1 MLCFTCIWGQ
11 FSKYKPLGG
20 LYLDG
25 RFNRGFFA
33 LPVGGS
39 YIWKGLY
46 MEGLTNVFSEF
57 HGIKFTYTQM
67 LIHRLLLF
75 SLLLLLLLL
84 LSILLLLLLLLF
96 YYYFIIFLFCV
107 KATIY
112 MQFFAMEKW
121 NICIVKVVS
130 LREQVIVRAVNKGW

>member
-1 MLCFTCIWGQ
+1 ME
-11 FSKYKPLGG
+11 
-20 LYLDG
+20 G

-33 LPVGGS
+33 LPVGGA
-39 YIWKGLY
+39 YIRRGLY

-57 HGIKFTYTQM
+57 YGIKFNYTQM

-84 LSILLLLLLLLF
+84 LLSILLLLLLLLLF
-96 YYYFIIFLFCV
+96 YYNFIIFLCYV

-112 MQFFAMEKW
+112 MQFFAMEK
-121 NICIVKVVS
+121 
-130 LREQVIVRAVNKGW
+130 

>member
-1 MLCFTCIWGQ
+1 M
-11 FSKYKPLGG
+11 
-20 LYLDG
+20 DG
-25 RFNRGFFA
+25 RFNRGFFV
-33 LPVGGS
+33 LPVGGA

-57 HGIKFTYTQM
+57 YGIKFTYTQI

-75 SLLLLLLLL
+75 SLLLLLL

-96 YYYFIIFLFCV
+96 YYYFIIFLFYV

-112 MQFFAMEKW
+112 TQFFAMEK
-121 NICIVKVVS
+121 
-130 LREQVIVRAVNKGW
+130 